1 MSPNKMLDSM
11 QLILYTMHIDLHSI
25 TGDNKWQQNTLIQS
39 KLIK

>member
-25 TGDNKWQQNTLIQS
+25 TGDNNGR
-39 KLIK
+39 